1 MDRKQ
6 LKFII
11 GPIAVVGALV
21 WIGVTAFN
29 SSMAYFQTVS
39 ELYAMEEA
47 EGTEGKRLKVMGEVV
62 EGSIERRGSTVNFL
76 IKDTEQPGAE
86 FLPVTYTGTV
96 PDTFRDFADAVVD
109 GTYTGGVFTAT
120 ALQAKC
126 ASKYERHEEAGIVT
140 EASAVDEPA
149 PGF

>member
-11 GPIAVVGALV
+11 GPVAVVGALV
-21 WIGVTAFN
+21 WIGITAFN
-29 SSMAYFQTVS
+29 SSMSYFQTVS
-39 ELYAMEEA
+39 ELYAMEETQ
-47 EGTEGKRLKVMGEVV
+47 GTEGKRLKVMGEVV
-62 EGSIERRGSTVNFL
+62 EGSIERRGNTVNFL
-76 IKDTEQPGAE
+76 IKDQEQPGAE
-86 FLPVTYTGTV
+86 FLAVSYTGTV
-96 PDTFRDFADAVVD
+96 PDTFRDFAEAVVD
-109 GTYTGGVFTAT
+109 GTYADGVFTAT

-140 EASAVDEPA
+140 ESSGLDEPA